1 MGPFSFPLTG
11 EAGVNPTAND
21 SFWVKWRTLVGLNSY
36 PMTDYETVLLAH
48 ANGASRVL
56 EGPLLEEGDRFRE
69 AGARSCVKN
78 TNTTAPARKIVAVIR
93 RPEIRLGGRTNRER
107 AAGGIGP
114 RRPRPACARCEPRRR
129 WRRRRVAK
137 EREKGGGWGVEQKNA
152 E

>member
-56 EGPLLEEGDRFRE
+56 EGTPPGGGGQRNS
-69 AGARSCVKN
+69 GH

>member
-1 MGPFSFPLTG
+1 M
-11 EAGVNPTAND
+11 
-21 SFWVKWRTLVGLNSY
+21 
-36 PMTDYETVLLAH
+36 VLLVFL
-48 ANGASRVL
+48 R
-56 EGPLLEEGDRFRE
+56 EPFLEEGDKE
-69 AGARSCVKN
+69 ILGTAGARSCVKN

-93 RPEIRLGGRTNRER
+93 GPEIRLGGRTNRER

>member
-1 MGPFSFPLTG
+1 
-11 EAGVNPTAND
+11 
-21 SFWVKWRTLVGLNSY
+21 
-36 PMTDYETVLLAH
+36 MTDYETVLLAH

-93 RPEIRLGGRTNRER
+93 GPEIRLGGRTNRER

-114 RRPRPACARCEPRRR
+114 RRPRGWNKRMQNKKNRGTGLATLPDTHPGTGP
-129 WRRRRVAK
+129 
-137 EREKGGGWGVEQKNA
+137 GG
-152 E
+152 